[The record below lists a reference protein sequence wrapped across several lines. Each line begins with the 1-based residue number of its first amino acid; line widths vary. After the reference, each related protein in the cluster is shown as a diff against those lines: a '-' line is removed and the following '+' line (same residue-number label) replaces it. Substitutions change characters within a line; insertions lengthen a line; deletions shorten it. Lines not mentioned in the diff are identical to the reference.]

1 MKYIMSTMPNNLY
14 YSYLDS
20 NDQIQTVILDRMKD
34 NSYRSITF
42 PNTIT
47 YAVKEGKN
55 FEIVDSKVDMT
66 NELSEM
72 LYHDAYT
79 KYDNLSE
86 YEQRE
91 LNEYH
96 SLDYNQIIDMFFGE
110 YVDAINTV
118 SERTVYKTKQLSVL
132 SCKNQAV
139 SNLQRTIKNAEYY
152 IGELNRQLKVVDEHI
167 TYRTDKQARL
177 DSQSE
182 TPVNNLYRNVS
193 GNVFCYKI
201 IDQNDNIFTT
211 ECQSCTHGENKCI
224 VKVIKDDRG
233 FYRYLSCDQA
243 DQSYWHCDDKLYVT
257 NIKSAL
263 SDVKD
268 KFMFEYNR
276 SMSATKNN
284 LINYRKQLQ
293 IWESL

>member
-1 MKYIMSTMPNNLY
+1 
-14 YSYLDS
+14 
-20 NDQIQTVILDRMKD
+20 
-34 NSYRSITF
+34 
-42 PNTIT
+42 
-47 YAVKEGKN
+47 
-55 FEIVDSKVDMT
+55 MT

-118 SERTVYKTKQLSVL
+118 SKRTVYKTKQLSVL

-243 DQSYWHCDDKLYVT
+243 DQS
-257 NIKSAL
+257 AL
-263 SDVKD
+263 SDVKG
-268 KFMFEYNR
+268 KFMSEYNR
-276 SMSATKNN
+276 SMSATKIN